1 MTKAMKIKY
10 LDNSSERRI
19 DTTHWKPRSLI
30 VLEDGTSLI
39 SSNDAKLEKENCKGS
54 PDHILHTFVFNNKI
68 DKWVNA
74 EIATPLVKEIKDYS
88 FNEQQNCSY
97 CHFPFNAILDTH
109 SNGYTQKIWEKRLFC
124 FREEGSD
131 RNYSAVTIDFKYCP
145 MCGRQ
150 LTFEAHNYNI
160 GLADD

>member
-10 LDNSSERRI
+10 LDNNSERRI

-39 SSNDAKLEKENCKGS
+39 SSNDAKLEKENC
-54 PDHILHTFVFNNKI
+54 
-68 DKWVNA
+68 
-74 EIATPLVKEIKDYS
+74 
-88 FNEQQNCSY
+88 
-97 CHFPFNAILDTH
+97 
-109 SNGYTQKIWEKRLFC
+109 
-124 FREEGSD
+124 
-131 RNYSAVTIDFKYCP
+131 P